1 VRQDRARGEAGQA
14 WTRSDL
20 VFTTRY
26 GDPIEPR
33 NVNRYFAAR
42 CASADVRQITVHDAW
57 RTSATQFRPRRSPA
71 DRDAD
76 PAARTVRRD
85 DGGIRVGILGSD
97 LGGTQAAG
105 GEPRWLR
112 RAAVLRSCTGR
123 SGGRNR
129 KGARRHGLLTC
140 EFGLS
145 GWRDSNSRPLR
156 PDLPWAWCW
165 SSAVPVHV
173 DEDDH
178 VAPCATIFCG
188 DLGTSARYI
197 EPAWGA
203 GRLRPSPGA
212 VLRVFR
218 VLGDWAVTDRLT
230 TLLAYHGV
238 CNNAL
243 IMATSNRKS

>member
-1 VRQDRARGEAGQA
+1 MAETRCCTSQLYGPIRGQK
-14 WTRSDL
+14 
-20 VFTTRY
+20 
-26 GDPIEPR
+26 
-33 NVNRYFAAR
+33 
-42 CASADVRQITVHDAW
+42 QK
-57 RTSATQFRPRRSPA
+57 RSPTA
-71 DRDAD
+71 WA
-76 PAARTVRRD
+76 P
-85 DGGIRVGILGSD
+85 D
-97 LGGTQAAG
+97 L
-105 GEPRWLR
+105 RIW
-112 RAAVLRSCTGR
+112 AV
-123 SGGRNR
+123 
-129 KGARRHGLLTC
+129 
-140 EFGLS
+140 
-145 GWRDSNSRPLR
+145 GWRDSNPRPLR

-165 SSAVPVHV
+165 SSAVPVHM

-212 VLRVFR
+212 VLRAFR